1 MTIKAM
7 NDPGAEPIVVEDQRA
22 ITGTAGGPPV
32 PRAITIAGDQRLSLC
47 GGQSLLV
54 QRAPART
61 SDPHTPLAPDAS
73 LGAHSTPFETL
84 TLMDAAGVA
93 RLTIRV
99 TPEAT
104 TIELGGGPQ
113 ASVKLSMEG
122 DLAIDA
128 RRVSLHAREHMAITS
143 GQDIVTHA
151 EDSITQSARR
161 QSLTATLGDLALS
174 ANDDVR
180 VEGERIR
187 MNC

>member
-1 MTIKAM
+1 MTIKT
-7 NDPGAEPIVVEDQRA
+7 EPA
-22 ITGTAGGPPV
+22 IGQGQGGTTTGPLALESGE
-32 PRAITIAGDQRLSLC
+32 RLALC

-54 QRAPART
+54 RRAQPYDLARDGASEPSRDGGVAPA
-61 SDPHTPLAPDAS
+61 
-73 LGAHSTPFETL
+73 GEVL
-84 TLMDAAGVA
+84 TLVDAAGVA

-104 TIELGGGPQ
+104 TIELGGGPG
-113 ASVKLSMEG
+113 AAVRLAMEG

-128 RRVSLHAREHMAITS
+128 RRVSLHAREHLSISS

-151 EDSITQSARR
+151 EETITQSARR
-161 QSLTATLGDLALS
+161 QSLTATLGDLGLA
-174 ANDDVR
+174 ANDDIR